1 MRTEQEHTAALK
13 RVARR
18 VEEATNAR
26 DRVIV
31 DAVVGGLSLRQ
42 VAAAVGLSHSQVALV
57 VRRQPSAHVQR
68 G

>member
-1 MRTEQEHTAALK
+1 MTPEEHTTTLK

-26 DRVIV
+26 DRLIV
-31 DAVVGGLSLRQ
+31 DAVVGGGLSLRQ

-57 VRRQPSAHVQR
+57 VRRQPSAHEQR